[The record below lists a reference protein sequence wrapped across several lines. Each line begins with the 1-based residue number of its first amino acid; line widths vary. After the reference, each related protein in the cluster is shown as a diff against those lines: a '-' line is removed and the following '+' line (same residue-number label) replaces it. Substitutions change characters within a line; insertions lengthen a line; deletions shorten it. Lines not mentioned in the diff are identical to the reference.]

1 MVMNILDDINEK
13 SQVPIP
19 EHLIEPLIQAL
30 RAWYNPQDKEVE
42 DLVNN
47 GRNDNL

>member
-1 MVMNILDDINEK
+1 MNILDSIDDS

-19 EHLIEPLIQAL
+19 EHLIEPLIQSL

-42 DLVNN
+42 DLSNN
-47 GRNDNL
+47 GRNDNI